1 MAQGS
6 SAFEQKATLDDAQKG
21 LLTQL
26 NNIKD
31 QINEFERRRR
41 DKGVSCIT
49 A

>member
-6 SAFEQKATLDDAQKG
+6 AAFEQKAALDDAQKG
-21 LLTQL
+21 LLIQL

-31 QINEFERRRR
+31 QINEFESRRR